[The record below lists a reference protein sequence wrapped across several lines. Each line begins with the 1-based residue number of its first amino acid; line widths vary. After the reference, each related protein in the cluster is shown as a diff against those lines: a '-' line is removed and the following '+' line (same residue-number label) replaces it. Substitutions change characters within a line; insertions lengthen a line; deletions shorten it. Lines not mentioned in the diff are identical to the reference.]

1 MVNLCSKSTTYINR
15 TTKKKIDNYW
25 RENVMRFTGVENVT
39 ASLIRV
45 KKVRLANF
53 IGLASRHV
61 VGQCWKFAFARR
73 KVICAGWTS

>member
-25 RENVMRFTGVENVT
+25 RENVMTFTGVENVT

-45 KKVRLANF
+45 KKY
-53 IGLASRHV
+53 G
-61 VGQCWKFAFARR
+61 
-73 KVICAGWTS
+73 